1 MGVQSGTNSQ
11 YDWDQSVSADQA
23 LERLMEGH
31 DRFLRGVGRFP
42 TLRRAV
48 LSDLAKGQRPFAT
61 VLGCSDSRVPPE
73 LIFDACLGELFV
85 VRVAG
90 NTLSPEVGGS
100 LQYAASHLGTAL
112 VVVLGHE
119 GCGAVKAALETRYFG
134 TRHRS
139 RIQLLVD
146 GLLPALPSLDLT
158 LEPDVMLARAVESN
172 VRWTMNQIL
181 TSPEGQARIEEGQ
194 MKLVGAVY
202 ELETGRVR
210 WLD

>member
-1 MGVQSGTNSQ
+1 MAVQ
-11 YDWDQSVSADQA
+11 YDTHWHDSEQTVSADHA
-23 LERLMEGH
+23 LKKLMEGH

-42 TLRRAV
+42 SLRRAV
-48 LSDLAKGQRPFAT
+48 LSDLAKAQRPFAT
-61 VLGCSDSRVPPE
+61 ILGCSDSRVPPE

-90 NTLSPEVGGS
+90 NTLSVEVAGS

-119 GCGAVKAALETRYFG
+119 GCGAVQAALDSKYHG

-139 RIQLLVD
+139 RIQLLAD
-146 GLLPALPSLDLT
+146 GLIPALPSLDPT
-158 LEPDVMLARAVESN
+158 LDPDAMLSRAVESN
-172 VRWTMNQIL
+172 VRWAMNQIL
-181 TSPEGQARIEEGQ
+181 TSPEGHARIEEGR

-210 WLD
+210 WLE